1 MSENPLFRKA
11 ALDKLASP
19 ERLDVLMQ
27 VTSPMGWLA
36 LTTVAGILVGVIVWS
51 IFGSIPERID
61 GQGVLLRGGANK
73 EVRSTGSG
81 TLATLDLKEGQ
92 MISVGQVL
100 GAISA
105 AGNTEEVN
113 VAKTKVQQLE
123 QQRLTANVDA
133 GQNVAAAQA
142 QIARL
147 RGDLDL
153 KRLDLQRAQAEVA
166 RLEPLFKDGGITAQR
181 MEGARSAVS
190 AAQFQLTSLNGQIAA
205 EENRARAARSGG
217 AGLDAQIGIARA
229 ELQRVLARVGSQ
241 ESLTSSVAG
250 RVIEVRKNIGDTV
263 AQNDVVATLEDAE
276 ATVQVI
282 AFVNADVGKRI
293 KIGMPTEVSPT
304 EVKREEYGFMLA
316 NVSERGEFAASDAY
330 IMSRMRNEAITK
342 KLTGQG
348 TVIEVRAAL
357 KSKASTPSGFEW
369 STSGGPPTKIGGGT
383 LVSVNFVVARKAPI
397 TMVMPFLRKTFGVA

>member
-19 ERLDVLMQ
+19 ERLDVLMR

-36 LTTVAGILVGVIVWS
+36 LTTVGGILVGVIVWS
-51 IFGSIPERID
+51 ILGSIPERID

-81 TLATLDLKEGQ
+81 TLASLDLKEGQ
-92 MISVGQVL
+92 MVSVGQVL
-100 GAISA
+100 GTISA

-113 VAKTKVQQLE
+113 VAKTKV
-123 QQRLTANVDA
+123 
-133 GQNVAAAQA
+133 QNVAAAQA

-181 MEGARSAVS
+181 MEGARGQVS
-190 AAQFQLTSLNGQIAA
+190 AAQSQITSLNGQISA
-205 EENRARAARSGG
+205 EENRARSARSGG
-217 AGLDAQIGIARA
+217 AGLETQIQIARA
-229 ELQRVLARVGSQ
+229 ELKRVLARVGSQ

-250 RVIEVRKNIGDTV
+250 RVIEVRKNVGDTV
-263 AQNDVVATLEDAE
+263 AQNDVVATLEDAD

-316 NVSERGEFAASDAY
+316 SVSERGDFAASDAY
-330 IMSRMRNEAITK
+330 VMSRMRNEAITK

-348 TVIEVRAAL
+348 TVVEVRASL
-357 KSKASTPSGFEW
+357 RPKSATPSGFEW
-369 STSGGPPTKIGGGT
+369 STSEGPPFKIGGGT
-383 LVSVNFVVARKAPI
+383 LVSINIVVDRKAPI